1 MREKFNALFEEIKRP
16 GKDDLLNYLENNR
29 YFTAPAS
36 SSLSKHGASESGLL
50 LHSLSVTGQLLK
62 LKDTLAPGINRESCI
77 ITGLFHDLGKAA
89 YYGMEYYVPNMIK
102 GKKKDEGIV
111 QSAAKPYE
119 HNKDRIEINH
129 EYISLHIVSKFI
141 PLLEEEVQAIL
152 FHNGQYVPNGRDVKN
167 HEHPL
172 TLLLHW
178 SDYWDAF
185 VIAKGVVPLSSEV
198 MF

>member
-16 GKDDLLNYLENNR
+16 GKDDLLNYMSNNG

-36 SSLSKHGASESGLL
+36 SAQSKHGALKGGLL
-50 LHSLSVTGQLLK
+50 IHSLNVADIMLSLR
-62 LKDTLAPGINRESCI
+62 DILAPKISCESCI
-77 ITGLFHDLGKAA
+77 IVGLTHDIGKIA
-89 YYGMEYYVPNMIK
+89 YYGKDLYVPNIIQS
-102 GKKKDEGIV
+102 KKKDEGMV
-111 QSAAKPYE
+111 QSSAKPFE
-119 HNKDRIEINH
+119 NNKDRLEISH

-152 FHNGQYVPNGRDVKN
+152 FHNGQYVPNGRDIKN
-167 HEHPL
+167 REHPL

-178 SDYWDAF
+178 ADYWEAF
-185 VIAKGVVPLSSEV
+185 VVSKDIIPVSSEV